1 MYPNSVPPIAGGPGG
16 PPPHAPVEGDAAY
29 ERLVIVV
36 GDNGLTLRFI
46 KNLTE
51 RFAYRVIALLKPGPG
66 AQRDEIR
73 KEAETNP
80 RLRVMERARITS
92 DTISDAGLVEAYAVA
107 LMAQDDVANL
117 HLALKIREMSHYLG
131 DDTLPRL
138 VIRMYNRQLRDR
150 IRLLLGD
157 EGVYVESDADM
168 VARTYAAAALQQIP
182 PGDIDLWGRRLYLT
196 REPDD
201 HAQAQWVIASGDGSG
216 VEMIT
221 DDRDEAVR
229 VLCLEPERP
238 GRWFRSVPGAALRFL
253 RRTMHGLRRAVDT
266 KLRIAAVA
274 LIIVMF
280 GGFWTL
286 THYDSTQH
294 KVETGWDA
302 LYLITLMAG
311 GGIDP
316 ELGSDTW
323 VKVTHAVVV
332 TSGALIIPVVTG
344 AIVQALVARRYAL
357 AEGRI
362 VDSVRDHVI
371 VVGLGNL
378 GTRVVETLRA
388 RKVPVVAVEKDR
400 EAVGIQAARA
410 AGAQVLLGDA
420 SRSETLQEAEIK
432 HCRSL
437 VAMAKQDSQNLETA
451 LSGLE
456 CKADLRTVLRIYN
469 PEFAALVRRNLNT
482 NNVSARGASR
492 HSSYSAPEVAA
503 ASFAAALTEDEI
515 LETIPVRG
523 QIAYI
528 CEVSIEEGSDLD
540 GAKAQEATEFG
551 SHRMIAHRRGRSEV
565 KWNYDP
571 ALVMGAGDELLVLA
585 TRAGLD
591 KILRRCRAAAAA
603 R

>member
-1 MYPNSVPPIAGGPGG
+1 MYPNTVPPDADGPGG
-16 PPPHAPVEGDAAY
+16 PPSRVPVEGEAGY

-51 RFAYRVIALLKPGPG
+51 RFSYRVIALIKPGPG

-73 KEAETNP
+73 KEAQTNS
-80 RLRVMERARITS
+80 RLRVMERASITA

-196 REPDD
+196 REPDER
-201 HAQAQWVIASGDGSG
+201 AQAQWVIASGDGSG

-238 GRWFRSVPGAALRFL
+238 GRWFRSVPGTVLRFL

-274 LIIVMF
+274 LILVMS
-280 GGFWTL
+280 GGFWILL
-286 THYDSTQH
+286 TQEGT
-294 KVETGWDA
+294 ETDAQNSWHA

-316 ELGSDTW
+316 EMQSSTW
-323 VKVTHAVVV
+323 IQATHAVVV

-362 VDSVRDHVI
+362 VESARDHVI

-400 EAVGIQAARA
+400 DAVGIQAARA

-482 NNVSARGASR
+482 NNAGLRDASR

-540 GAKAQEATEFG
+540 GAKAREATEIG

-571 ALVMGAGDELLVLA
+571 ALAMGAGDELLVLA

-591 KILRRCRAAAAA
+591 KILQRCRAAA